1 MYHLDTPE
9 LIVKHI
15 ECLKRNTKPDLVLIS
30 SLAKK
35 LIKKDIDNNINI
47 LIDRQIEKDNE
58 ERISCSNY
66 LKAENKNQFPEFMS
80 GLSYVEMVS
89 EVILKELD
97 DLEMGQIKDDVIFNH
112 NQGEK
117 DTMEYL
123 KSIKVEPTEIEINSD
138 DRFVTCKITPR
149 TSKKDRK
156 KIEEVQFLL
165 KEDLWKVP
173 EVINTDSVDK
183 KENLWQEPQNGKK
196 EIEGKLDYSEINL
209 EILDLM
215 AQRFSANKHKYPQG
229 NMKKP
234 IDKESLVWAAFRH
247 IRKMLQPIEGDPET
261 YREHLTAVLCNMS
274 MLLDQENIK

>member
-1 MYHLDTPE
+1 MVTKDYIEMYHLDTPE
-9 LIVKHI
+9 LIAKHI

-30 SLAKK
+30 SLAEK
-35 LIKKDIDNNINI
+35 LIDGKLNRFPESIGGQYRRGKIFKYQKKD
-47 LIDRQIEKDNE
+47 
-58 ERISCSNY
+58 
-66 LKAENKNQFPEFMS
+66 
-80 GLSYVEMVS
+80 V
-89 EVILKELD
+89 LD
-97 DLEMGQIKDDVIFNH
+97 MGQIKDDIIFNH

-138 DRFVTCKITPR
+138 DRFVTYKITPR

-173 EVINTDSVDK
+173 EVISTDFVDK
-183 KENLWQEPQNGKK
+183 KEDLWQEAQNGKK

-247 IRKMLQPIEGDPET
+247 IRKMLQPIDNDPET
-261 YREHLTAVLCNMS
+261 YKEHLTAVLCNMS